1 MKSGSLQWTKMGLNF
16 EFHRLSKARF
26 SLAQHD
32 DTPSRPPPST
42 TKFKCEQ
49 IFLFIS
55 LKSFSHF
62 SPRRWKIKY
71 KFTNNKTAAI
81 SFSKFPSPRR
91 SVGRREVLFET
102 SATALF
108 FPKKGNPV
116 KFSVRREED
125 ILS

>member
-16 EFHRLSKARF
+16 EFHRLSKAQI
-26 SLAQHD
+26 SLAPHAA
-32 DTPSRPPPST
+32 PSRPPPST

-55 LKSFSHF
+55 LKSSLI
-62 SPRRWKIKY
+62 SRPRRWKIKY

-81 SFSKFPSPRR
+81 SFSKFPSSRR
-91 SVGRREVLFET
+91 SVGRREVLFAT

-116 KFSVRREED
+116 KFFVRREED